1 MSDIR
6 VPADRVFPILKDSI
20 LVDGFHIVIDLE
32 KSHGTTMVDA
42 LTGKEY
48 LDCYAYF
55 ATLPIG
61 HNHPGMEDEAFRGSL
76 LRAALANP
84 ANSDVYSREY
94 AAFVEIFRRVAVPE
108 PFRHLFF
115 IAGGTLA
122 VENGLKAAFDWK
134 AQKNRAKGIE
144 GGADKVLHFVDAFHG
159 RSGYTLSVTNTDPT
173 KTRDFPKFDWPRVSN
188 PKLSFPV
195 DEEAVVRAEAKAV
208 AEIEAAFDKDP
219 HGIAAI
225 LIEPIQSEGGDHH
238 FRPEFLQALRRI
250 ADRRE
255 ALLVFDEVQTGMGIT
270 GTMWAYQQMGMVP
283 DILAFGKKTQVCGIM
298 VGPRIDEVEKNV
310 FRVSSR
316 INSTWGGNLV
326 DMVRSARYLEIIEKD
341 RLVASTAEVG
351 RVFLDLLHEI
361 QAEVPEIVSNARGRG
376 LLLAFDLPD
385 TATRNA
391 IRQKCWDEGLA
402 TLACGPRSLRFRP
415 SLIFSEGD
423 ARQAIAILREVLG
436 SGVSSRPAASVATGA
451 RI

>member
-1 MSDIR
+1 MSQIR
-6 VPADRVFPILKDSI
+6 VPADRVFPILKESI

-61 HNHPGMEDEAFRGSL
+61 HNHPGMEDAGFRESL
-76 LRAALANP
+76 LKAALANP

-94 AAFVEIFRRVAVPE
+94 AAFVEIFRRVAVPA

-115 IAGGTLA
+115 IAGGALA
-122 VENGLKAAFDWK
+122 VENGMKAAFDWK
-134 AQKNRAKGIE
+134 AQKNRAAGVE

-159 RSGYTLSVTNTDPT
+159 RSGYILSVTNTDPT

-188 PKLSFPV
+188 PKLTFPV
-195 DEEAVVRAEAKAV
+195 DEEAVERAEARAI
-208 AEIEAAFDKDP
+208 AEIEAAFDNDP

-225 LIEPIQSEGGDHH
+225 LIEPIQSEGGDIH
-238 FRPEFLQALRRI
+238 FRPEFLQGLRRI
-250 ADRRE
+250 ADERE
-255 ALLVFDEVQTGMGIT
+255 ALLIFDEVQTGMGIT
-270 GTMWAYQQMGMVP
+270 GTMWAYQQMGMIP
-283 DILAFGKKTQVCGIM
+283 DIVAFGKKAQVCGIM

-326 DMVRSARYLEIIEKD
+326 DMVRCARYLEIMEEEA
-341 RLVASTAEVG
+341 LVENAVVVG
-351 RVFLDLLHEI
+351 DAFLALLHEM
-361 QAEVPEIVSNARGRG
+361 QAEFPEIVSNVRGRG

-385 TATRNA
+385 TATRSA
-391 IRQKCWDEGLA
+391 IRQTCWAEGLA

-415 SLIFSEGD
+415 SLTFSEDD
-423 ARQAIAILREVLG
+423 AERAVSILRGVLAARPVEAA
-436 SGVSSRPAASVATGA
+436 SGV
-451 RI
+451 

>member
-1 MSDIR
+1 MSQIR
-6 VPADRVFPILKDSI
+6 VSADRVFPILKQSI

-61 HNHPGMEDEAFRGSL
+61 HNHPGLEDEGFRESL

-115 IAGGTLA
+115 IAGGALA
-122 VENGLKAAFDWK
+122 VENGMKAAFDWK
-134 AQKNRAKGIE
+134 AQKNRARGVE
-144 GGADKVLHFVDAFHG
+144 GGADKVLHFIDAFHG

-173 KTRDFPKFDWPRVSN
+173 KTRDFPKFAWPRVSN

-195 DEEAVVRAEAKAV
+195 DEGMVARAEATAV
-208 AEIEAAFDKDP
+208 AEIEAAFDQDP

-225 LIEPIQSEGGDHH
+225 LIEPIQSEGGDNH
-238 FRPEFLQALRRI
+238 FRPDFLQALRRI
-250 ADRRE
+250 ADERE
-255 ALLVFDEVQTGMGIT
+255 ALLIFDEVQTGMGIT
-270 GTMWAYQQMGMVP
+270 GTMWAFQQMGMVP
-283 DILAFGKKTQVCGIM
+283 DIVAFGKKAQVCGIM

-326 DMVRSARYLEIIEKD
+326 DMVRSARYLEIIEED
-341 RLVASTAEVG
+341 GLVENTAEVG
-351 RVFLDLLHEI
+351 EVFLDLLHEI
-361 QAEVPEIVSNARGRG
+361 QAEFPEIVSNARGRG

-385 TATRNA
+385 AATRNA
-391 IRQKCWDEGLA
+391 IRQACWGEGLA

-415 SLIFSEGD
+415 SLIFSEDD
-423 ARQAIAILREVLG
+423 AERAIALLRGVL
-436 SGVSSRPAASVATGA
+436 ASDTRVQTSAPIGTGA
-451 RI
+451 TL

>member
-1 MSDIR
+1 MSRIR
-6 VPADRVFPILKDSI
+6 VPADRVFPILKQSI

-32 KSHGTTMVDA
+32 RSHGTTMVDA
-42 LTGKEY
+42 LTGNEY
-48 LDCYAYF
+48 LDCYSYF

-61 HNHPGMEDEAFRGSL
+61 HNHPGLEDQGFRESL

-108 PFRHLFF
+108 PFQHLFF
-115 IAGGTLA
+115 IAGGALA
-122 VENGLKAAFDWK
+122 VENGMKAAFDWK
-134 AQKNRAKGIE
+134 AQKNRARGVE

-188 PKLSFPV
+188 PKLTFPV
-195 DEEAVVRAEAKAV
+195 DEEAMERAEAKAV
-208 AEIEAAFDKDP
+208 AEIEAAFENDP

-225 LIEPIQSEGGDHH
+225 LIEPIQSEGGDIH

-250 ADRRE
+250 ADDRE
-255 ALLVFDEVQTGMGIT
+255 ALLIFDEVQTGMGIT

-283 DILAFGKKTQVCGIM
+283 DIVAFGKKAQVCGIM

-326 DMVRSARYLEIIEKD
+326 DMVRCARYLEIIEED
-341 RLVASTAEVG
+341 SLVENAAEVG
-351 RVFLDLLHEI
+351 DAFLDMLHEV
-361 QAEVPEIVSNARGRG
+361 QAEFLETVSNARGRG

-385 TATRNA
+385 TATRSA
-391 IRQKCWDEGLA
+391 VRQKCWAEGLA

-415 SLIFSEGD
+415 SLIFGEDD
-423 ARQAIAILREVLG
+423 AERAVGLLRGVLA
-436 SGVSSRPAASVATGA
+436 SRPAEVASKV
-451 RI
+451 

>member
-6 VPADRVFPILKDSI
+6 VSADRVFPILKESI

-32 KSHGTTMVDA
+32 KSYGTTMVDA

-61 HNHPGMEDEAFRGSL
+61 HNHPGMEEKGFRESL
-76 LRAALANP
+76 MRAALANP

-94 AAFVEIFRRVAVPE
+94 AAFVETFRRVAVPD
-108 PFRHLFF
+108 PFERLFF
-115 IAGGTLA
+115 IAGGALA
-122 VENGLKAAFDWK
+122 VENALKAAFDWK
-134 AQKNRAKGIE
+134 AQKNRARGVE

-159 RSGYTLSVTNTDPT
+159 RSGYTLSVTNTDPA

-195 DEEAVVRAEAKAV
+195 DEDAVERAEARAV
-208 AEIEAAFDKDP
+208 AEIEAAFAKDP

-238 FRPEFLQALRRI
+238 FRPEFMQALRVL
-250 ADRRE
+250 ADEHE

-270 GTMWAYQQMGMVP
+270 GTMWAFEQLGMVP
-283 DILAFGKKTQVCGIM
+283 DIVAFGKKSQVCGVM

-326 DMVRSARYLEIIEKD
+326 DMVRCARYLEIIEEEE
-341 RLVASTAEVG
+341 LVESSARVG
-351 RVFLDLLHEI
+351 ETFLGLLHGV
-361 QAEVPEIVSNARGRG
+361 QAEFPETVSNARGRG

-385 TATRNA
+385 TATRSA
-391 IRQKCWDEGLA
+391 VRQKCWGEGLA

-415 SLIFSEGD
+415 SLIFSDDD
-423 ARQAIAILREVLG
+423 ADRAVDILRQVLA
-436 SGVSSRPAASVATGA
+436 SRPVETADTVGTGKE
-451 RI
+451 I